1 MKVITS
7 VHNEQ
12 IKSIAQ
18 LHTAKGR
25 LKQQQFLAEGKRILE
40 GFARAGWKPTM
51 LFTTEIHIA
60 TAQALFDQEP
70 VVVSEAVMK
79 KISTATTPS
88 GIVAVFSFPPKS
100 TNLTSGIVLANITD
114 PGNMGTLIRS
124 TAAFGAQ
131 SIVVVEGCDPFCPK
145 VIQASAGALAHVQIL
160 RWSWQ
165 ELIKNKKDLKLC
177 ALIVKGGQKPETLAK
192 QNLLLVVGN
201 EAHGLS
207 QDQIADCDL
216 TITLPMADS
225 TESLNAAIA
234 GSLALY
240 LLK

>member
-1 MKVITS
+1 MKIITS

-18 LHTAKGR
+18 LHTTKGR
-25 LKQQQFLAEGKRILE
+25 SEQQQFLAEGKRVLE
-40 GFARAGWKPTM
+40 GFAQAGWRPTM
-51 LFTTEIHIA
+51 LFTTEIHID
-60 TAQALFDQEP
+60 TAQTLFNVEP
-70 VVVSEAVMK
+70 IVVSETVMK
-79 KISTATTPS
+79 KISMATTPS
-88 GIVAVFSFPPKS
+88 GIVAIFPFPPNQK
-100 TNLTSGIVLANITD
+100 NLAPGLVLVNITD

-124 TAAFGAQ
+124 AAAFG
-131 SIVVVEGCDPFCPK
+131 SSSLVIVEGCDPFCPK
-145 VIQASAGALAHVQIL
+145 VIQSSAGAIAHIKIIRL
-160 RWSWQ
+160 SWQ
-165 ELIKNKKDLKLC
+165 EVVNNKKDLILC
-177 ALIVKGGQKPETLAK
+177 ALTVTGGKKPEEVAK

-207 QDQIADCDL
+207 QEQIADCDL
-216 TITLPMADS
+216 TVTLPMEKS